1 MATLIRLWKPHGVL
15 SQFTDAEN
23 RPTLKSLLKVT
34 DVYPVGRL
42 DRDSEGLLL
51 LTDSGTLQSTIS
63 RPGSGFPKTYQVL
76 LEGVPDTAAI
86 EQLLS
91 GVELRDGPARALAAR
106 IIATP
111 DLPARTVNP
120 RVGRKCCWL
129 EIDLDE
135 GRNRQVRRMCAAIG
149 APVLRLVRTRIGPW
163 TLAGLSPGSWKAET
177 LHAPVND
184 PRHSGSPRRSNS
196 PRPHDRPRGT
206 RPSGNGPR
214 KPRASKTPRGS

>member
-23 RPTLKSLLKVT
+23 RPTLKSLLKMT
-34 DVYPVGRL
+34 NVYPVGRL

-51 LTDSGTLQSTIS
+51 LTDSGPLQASIS

-76 LEGVPDTAAI
+76 VEGVPEAAAI
-86 EQLLS
+86 EQLTS
-91 GVELRDGPARALAAR
+91 GIELRDGPARALSAR
-106 IIATP
+106 RIETP
-111 DLPARTVNP
+111 DLPARTVHP

-149 APVLRLVRTRIGPW
+149 VPVLRLVRTRIGPW
-163 TLAGLSPGSWKAET
+163 TLAGLSPGSWRAET
-177 LHAPVND
+177 LHAPVSD
-184 PRHSGSPRRSNS
+184 PKRPNS
-196 PRPHDRPRGT
+196 TRPHDRPRGT
-206 RPSGNGPR
+206 RPSANRPG
-214 KPRASKTPRGS
+214 KSRASRTPRGS

>member
-23 RPTLKSLLKVT
+23 RPTLKSLLKMT
-34 DVYPVGRL
+34 NVYPVGRL

-51 LTDSGTLQSTIS
+51 LTDSGPLQASIS

-76 LEGVPDTAAI
+76 VEGVPEAAAI
-86 EQLLS
+86 EQLTS
-91 GVELRDGPARALAAR
+91 GIELRDGPARALSAR
-106 IIATP
+106 RIETP
-111 DLPARTVNP
+111 DLPARTVHP

-149 APVLRLVRTRIGPW
+149 VPVLRLVRTRIGPW
-163 TLAGLSPGSWKAET
+163 TLAGLSPGSWRAET
-177 LHAPVND
+177 LHAPVSD
-184 PRHSGSPRRSNS
+184 PKRPNS
-196 PRPHDRPRGT
+196 TRPHDRPRGT
-206 RPSGNGPR
+206 RPSTNRPG
-214 KPRASKTPRGS
+214 KSRASRTPRGS

>member
-23 RPTLKSLLKVT
+23 RPTLKTLVKVK

-51 LTDSGTLQSTIS
+51 LTDSGTLQATLS

-76 LEGVPDTAAI
+76 LEGVPDAAAI
-86 EQLLS
+86 AQLVS

-106 IIATP
+106 MIDTP
-111 DLPARTVNP
+111 DLPPRTVHP

-163 TLAGLSPGSWKAET
+163 TLAGLSTGSWRAET
-177 LHAPVND
+177 LHAPVSD
-184 PRHSGSPRRSNS
+184 PRRSNS
-196 PRPHDRPRGT
+196 PRPHGRPRGT
-206 RPSGNGPR
+206 RPSAPR
-214 KPRASKTPRGS
+214 PGKPRASRTPRGS

>member
-23 RPTLKSLLKVT
+23 RPTLKTLVKMK

-51 LTDSGTLQSTIS
+51 LTDSGTLQASIA
-63 RPGSGFPKTYQVL
+63 RPGSGFTKTYQVL
-76 LEGVPDTAAI
+76 VEGVPEASAI
-86 EQLLS
+86 AQLVS

-106 IIATP
+106 MIETP
-111 DLPARTVNP
+111 DLPARTVHP
-120 RVGRKCCWL
+120 RAGRKCCWL

-149 APVLRLVRTRIGPW
+149 VPVLRLVRIRIGPW
-163 TLAGLSPGSWKAET
+163 TLAGLSPGSSRSET
-177 LHAPVND
+177 LHAPVSD
-184 PRHSGSPRRSNS
+184 PRRSNS
-196 PRPHDRPRGT
+196 PRPRDRPGET
-206 RPSGNGPR
+206 RPSARRQG
-214 KPRASKTPRGS
+214 KPRASRTPRES

>member
-23 RPTLKSLLKVT
+23 RPTLKTLVKVR

-63 RPGSGFPKTYQVL
+63 RPGSGFAKTYQVL
-76 LEGVPDTAAI
+76 VEGVPEATAI
-86 EQLLS
+86 EQLVS
-91 GVELRDGPARALAAR
+91 GIELRDGTARALAAR
-106 IIATP
+106 MIETP
-111 DLPARTVNP
+111 DLPARTVHP
-120 RVGRKCCWL
+120 RAGRKCCWL

-149 APVLRLVRTRIGPW
+149 VPVLRLVRTRIGPW
-163 TLAGLSPGSWKAET
+163 TLTGLSTGSWRAET
-177 LHAPVND
+177 LHAPVSD
-184 PRHSGSPRRSNS
+184 PRHSSSPRRSSS

-206 RPSGNGPR
+206 RPSAPR
-214 KPRASKTPRGS
+214 QGKPRASRTPRGS

>member
-23 RPTLKSLLKVT
+23 RPTLKSLVKKI

-51 LTDSGTLQSTIS
+51 LTDSGTMQATIS

-76 LEGVPDTAAI
+76 VEGVPEAAAI

-106 IIATP
+106 MIETP
-111 DLPARTVNP
+111 ELPARTVHP
-120 RVGRKCCWL
+120 RAGRKCCWL

-135 GRNRQVRRMCAAIG
+135 GRNRQIRRMCAAIG
-149 APVLRLVRTRIGPW
+149 VPVLRLVRTRIGPW
-163 TLAGLSPGSWKAET
+163 TLAGLSPGSWRAET

-184 PRHSGSPRRSNS
+184 PRHSNSPRRSSS
-196 PRPHDRPRGT
+196 PPPRDRPRGT
-206 RPSGNGPR
+206 RPSAHR
-214 KPRASKTPRGS
+214 LSKPRASKTPRGS

>member
-23 RPTLKSLLKVT
+23 RPTLKSLLKMT
-34 DVYPVGRL
+34 NVYPVGRL
-42 DRDSEGLLL
+42 DKDSEGLLL
-51 LTDSGTLQSTIS
+51 LTDSGPLQALIS

-76 LEGVPDTAAI
+76 VEGVPDEAAI
-86 EQLLS
+86 EQLSS

-106 IIATP
+106 RIETP
-111 DLPARTVNP
+111 DLPARTVHP
-120 RVGRKCCWL
+120 RAGRKCCWL

-149 APVLRLVRTRIGPW
+149 VPVLRLVRTRIGPW
-163 TLAGLSPGSWKAET
+163 TLAGLSPGSWRPEI

-184 PRHSGSPRRSNS
+184 PKRANS
-196 PRPHDRPRGT
+196 SRPHDRPRGT
-206 RPSGNGPR
+206 RPSAHRPG
-214 KPRASKTPRGS
+214 KPRASRTPRGS